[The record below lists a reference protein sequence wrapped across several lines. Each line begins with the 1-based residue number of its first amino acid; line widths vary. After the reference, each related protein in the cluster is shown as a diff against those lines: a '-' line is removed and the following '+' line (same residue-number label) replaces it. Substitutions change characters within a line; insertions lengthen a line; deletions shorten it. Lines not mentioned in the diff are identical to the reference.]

1 VGGVSAGNWGG
12 TVKRPNTENFQP
24 PKNKLVSEQPSA
36 RTPNSYPH
44 HSIPPLHAKQYSKLT
59 KTSNNVEYHVPK
71 NSPPSSDHACQPD
84 AHQNQNLEIF

>member
-1 VGGVSAGNWGG
+1 MLP
-12 TVKRPNTENFQP
+12 TPYP
-24 PKNKLVSEQPSA
+24 PL
-36 RTPNSYPH
+36 
-44 HSIPPLHAKQYSKLT
+44 SIPLLHAKQYSKLT